1 MKQVPV
7 ISIRKVSKKTFHVR
21 LKITR
26 DGKPE
31 EFVVLPSSLYTEV
44 KDNKKLKSHI
54 LTYIE

>member
-7 ISIRKVSKKTFHVR
+7 ISIRKVS

>member
-21 LKITR
+21 LKIIR
-26 DGKPE
+26 DGNQ
-31 EFVVLPSSLYTEV
+31 EFVVLPSSLYTEA